1 MALFEKISA
10 DVKEAMKAH
19 DAERVSTL
27 RFVIAQLN
35 NRQIEK
41 RGKGDDAPLSD
52 DETVDVL
59 RKEVKKRR
67 EAADLFRQGG
77 NADSAESEER
87 ELAVILTYL
96 PPVPTEE
103 EIRKV
108 VSEVKASGKT
118 AFPEIMKEAMGRLKG
133 ADGALVSK
141 IIKEG

>member
-1 MALFEKISA
+1 MALFEKINA

-27 RFVIAQLN
+27 RFLVAQLN

-41 RGKGDDAPLSD
+41 RGKGDDSPLTD
-52 DETVDVL
+52 DETVEVL
-59 RKEVKKRR
+59 RREVKKRR
-67 EAADLFRQGG
+67 EAADLFRKGG
-77 NADSAESEER
+77 NNDSAESEER

-103 EIRKV
+103 EIKNV
-108 VSEVKASGKT
+108 VAEVKASGKT
-118 AFPEIMKEAMGRLKG
+118 AFPEIMKEAMTRLKG
-133 ADGALVSK
+133 ADGAAVAK

>member
-1 MALFEKISA
+1 MTLSEKITS

-19 DAERVSTL
+19 EAERVTTL
-27 RFVIAQLN
+27 RFLVAQLN

-41 RGKGDDAPLSD
+41 RGKGDDSALTD
-52 DETVDVL
+52 DETIDVL

-67 EAADLFRQGG
+67 EAADLFRKGG
-77 NADSAESEER
+77 NMDSAESEER

-103 EIRKV
+103 EIKKV
-108 VSEVKASGKT
+108 VAEVKAQGI
-118 AFPEIMKEAMGRLKG
+118 AEFPQIMKEAMARLKG
-133 ADGALVSK
+133 ADGAVVAK